1 MRVCVCVCVRVC
13 VCVCACVRACV
24 LPYLAALTVLSLIL
38 PRSLSTS
45 VMAGLAGVE
54 GILSSLVV
62 EVGGS
67 PSLCDDCFTR
77 RTYCVHKLYQMV
89 ILYLLHGQYMFT

>member
-1 MRVCVCVCVRVC
+1 MSLTSVCEGECHQEIYSVCVC
-13 VCVCACVRACV
+13 VCVCACVCVCVCMCV
-24 LPYLAALTVLSLIL
+24 LPYLAALTVLSLML

-67 PSLCDDCFTR
+67 TSLRDDLFTGG
-77 RTYCVHKLYQMV
+77 TYCVHKY
-89 ILYLLHGQYMFT
+89 